1 MTVLLLG
8 ANGMVGKAIHR
19 LLKKE
24 TKYHVLAPTRQEL
37 DLCDAQAVDYYF
49 RYKGPIQA
57 VIVAAGKVGG
67 ILANANNP
75 IEFFTDN
82 MAIANNCI
90 NTAAK
95 YNVPKLIYLGSSC
108 IYPKGFDH
116 PISEDELLTGPL
128 EKTNEAYALAKICG
142 VKLCEYYRKAKGL
155 EYLALMPCNLY
166 GPGDNYNLET
176 SHVLPALIR
185 KFFEASQYIRKEDTV
200 TLWGTGAPRREFLH
214 VDDLAAA
221 CKLMLDIYT
230 RDSIY
235 NVGYGSD
242 ISIKHLARL
251 IAATVG
257 FKGTINF
264 DSSKPDGTMRKLMDS
279 SRIFYFGWN
288 PKIKLEE
295 GIEQT
300 YQHYLFELGSGNI
313 RL

>member
-19 LLKKE
+19 LLNKE
-24 TKYHVLAPTRQEL
+24 TKYHLLAPTRQEL

-49 RYKGPIQA
+49 KYKGPIQA

-75 IEFFTDN
+75 VQFFTDN

-95 YNVPKLIYLGSSC
+95 YNVPKLIYFGSSC
-108 IYPKGFDH
+108 IYPKGLEH
-116 PISEDELLTGPL
+116 PISENELLSGPL

-142 VKLCEYYRKAKGL
+142 VKLCEYYRKTKNL
-155 EYLALMPCNLY
+155 EYTAVMPCNLY

-185 KFFEASQYIRKEDTV
+185 RFFEAAQYIRKEDAV
-200 TLWGTGAPRREFLH
+200 TLWGTGAPKREFLH
-214 VDDLAAA
+214 VDDLAEA
-221 CKLMLDIYT
+221 CKLLMNITTCEY
-230 RDSIY
+230 IY

-242 ISIKHLARL
+242 ISIKDLATL
-251 IAATVG
+251 IASTVG
-257 FKGTINF
+257 FKGAINF
-264 DSSKPDGTMRKLMDS
+264 DSSKPDGTMRKIMDS
-279 SRIFYFGWN
+279 RRMKYIGWS

-300 YQHYLFELGSGNI
+300 YQSYLFELASGDI
-313 RL
+313 RR

>member
-19 LLKKE
+19 LLNKE
-24 TKYHVLAPTRQEL
+24 TKYHLLAPTRQEL

-49 RYKGPIQA
+49 KYKGPIQA

-75 IEFFTDN
+75 VQFFTDN

-95 YNVPKLIYLGSSC
+95 YNVPKLIYFGSSC
-108 IYPKGFDH
+108 IYPKGLEH
-116 PISEDELLTGPL
+116 PISENELLSGPL

-142 VKLCEYYRKAKGL
+142 VKLCEYYRKTKNL
-155 EYLALMPCNLY
+155 EYTAVMPCNLY

-185 KFFEASQYIRKEDTV
+185 RFFEASQYIRKEDAV
-200 TLWGTGAPRREFLH
+200 TLWGTGAPKREFLH
-214 VDDLAAA
+214 VDDLAEA
-221 CKLMLDIYT
+221 CKLLMNITTCEY
-230 RDSIY
+230 IY

-242 ISIKHLARL
+242 ISIKDLATL
-251 IAATVG
+251 IASTVG
-257 FKGTINF
+257 FKGAINF
-264 DSSKPDGTMRKLMDS
+264 DSSKPDGTMRKIMDS
-279 SRIFYFGWN
+279 RRMKYIGWS

-300 YQHYLFELGSGNI
+300 YQSYLFELASGDI
-313 RL
+313 RR

>member
-19 LLKKE
+19 LLNKE
-24 TKYHVLAPTRQEL
+24 TKYHLLAPTRQEL

-49 RYKGPIQA
+49 KYKGPIQA

-75 IEFFTDN
+75 VQFFTDN

-95 YNVPKLIYLGSSC
+95 YNVPKLIYFGSSC
-108 IYPKGFDH
+108 IYPKGLEH
-116 PISEDELLTGPL
+116 PISENELLSGPL

-142 VKLCEYYRKAKGL
+142 VKLCEYYRKTKNL
-155 EYLALMPCNLY
+155 EYTAVMPCNLY

-185 KFFEASQYIRKEDTV
+185 RFFEASQYIRKEDAV
-200 TLWGTGAPRREFLH
+200 TLWGTGAPKREFLH
-214 VDDLAAA
+214 VDDLAEA
-221 CKLMLDIYT
+221 CKLLMNITTCAY
-230 RDSIY
+230 IY

-242 ISIKHLARL
+242 ISIKDLATL
-251 IAATVG
+251 IASTVG
-257 FKGTINF
+257 FKGAINF
-264 DSSKPDGTMRKLMDS
+264 DSSKPDGTMRKIMDS
-279 SRIFYFGWN
+279 RRMKYIGWS

-300 YQHYLFELGSGNI
+300 YQSYLFELASGDI
-313 RL
+313 RR

>member
-19 LLKKE
+19 LLNKE
-24 TKYHVLAPTRQEL
+24 TKYHLLAPTRQEL

-49 RYKGPIQA
+49 KYKGPIQA

-75 IEFFTDN
+75 VQFFTDN

-95 YNVPKLIYLGSSC
+95 YNVPKLIYFGSSC
-108 IYPKGFDH
+108 IYPKGLEH
-116 PISEDELLTGPL
+116 PISENELLSGPL

-142 VKLCEYYRKAKGL
+142 VKLCEYYRKTKNL
-155 EYLALMPCNLY
+155 EYTAVMPCNLY

-185 KFFEASQYIRKEDTV
+185 RFFEASQYIRKEDAV
-200 TLWGTGAPRREFLH
+200 TLWGTGAPKREFLH
-214 VDDLAAA
+214 VDDLAEA
-221 CKLMLDIYT
+221 CKLLMNITTCEY
-230 RDSIY
+230 IY

-242 ISIKHLARL
+242 ISIKDLATL
-251 IAATVG
+251 IASTVG
-257 FKGTINF
+257 FKGAINF
-264 DSSKPDGTMRKLMDS
+264 DSSKPDGTMRKIMDS
-279 SRIFYFGWN
+279 RRMKYIGWR

-300 YQHYLFELGSGNI
+300 YQSYLFELASGDI
-313 RL
+313 RR

>member
-19 LLKKE
+19 LLNKE
-24 TKYHVLAPTRQEL
+24 TKYHLLAPTRQEL

-49 RYKGPIQA
+49 KYKGPIQA

-75 IEFFTDN
+75 VEFFTDN

-95 YNVPKLIYLGSSC
+95 YNVPKLIYFGSSC
-108 IYPKGFDH
+108 IYPKGLEH
-116 PISEDELLTGPL
+116 PISENELLSGPL

-142 VKLCEYYRKAKGL
+142 VKLCEYYRKTKNL
-155 EYLALMPCNLY
+155 EYTAVMPCNLY

-185 KFFEASQYIRKEDTV
+185 RFFEASQYIRKEDAV
-200 TLWGTGAPRREFLH
+200 TLWGTGAPKREFLH
-214 VDDLAAA
+214 VDDLAEA
-221 CKLMLDIYT
+221 CKLLMNITTCEY
-230 RDSIY
+230 IY

-242 ISIKHLARL
+242 ISIKDLATL
-251 IAATVG
+251 IASTVG
-257 FKGTINF
+257 FKGAINF
-264 DSSKPDGTMRKLMDS
+264 DSSKPDGTMRKIMDS
-279 SRIFYFGWN
+279 RRMKYIGWR

-300 YQHYLFELGSGNI
+300 YQSYLFELASGDI
-313 RL
+313 RR

>member
-19 LLKKE
+19 LLNKE
-24 TKYHVLAPTRQEL
+24 TKYHLLAPTRQEL

-49 RYKGPIQA
+49 KYKGPIQA

-75 IEFFTDN
+75 VQFFTDN

-95 YNVPKLIYLGSSC
+95 YNVPKLIYFGSSC
-108 IYPKGFDH
+108 IYPKGLEH
-116 PISEDELLTGPL
+116 PISENELLSGPL

-142 VKLCEYYRKAKGL
+142 VKLCEYYRKTKNL
-155 EYLALMPCNLY
+155 EYTAVMPCNLY

-185 KFFEASQYIRKEDTV
+185 RFFEASQYIRKEDAV
-200 TLWGTGAPRREFLH
+200 TLWGTGAPKREFLH
-214 VDDLAAA
+214 VDDLAEA
-221 CKLMLDIYT
+221 CKLLMNITTCEY
-230 RDSIY
+230 IY

-242 ISIKHLARL
+242 ISIKDLATL
-251 IAATVG
+251 IASTVG
-257 FKGTINF
+257 FKGVINF
-264 DSSKPDGTMRKLMDS
+264 DSSKPDGTMRKIMDS
-279 SRIFYFGWN
+279 RRMKYIGWS

-300 YQHYLFELGSGNI
+300 YQSYLFELASGDI
-313 RL
+313 RR

>member
-19 LLKKE
+19 LFNKE
-24 TKYHVLAPTRQEL
+24 TKYHLLAPTRQEL

-49 RYKGPIQA
+49 KYKGPIQA

-75 IEFFTDN
+75 VEFFTDN

-95 YNVPKLIYLGSSC
+95 YNVPKLIYFGSSC
-108 IYPKGFDH
+108 IYPKGLEH
-116 PISEDELLTGPL
+116 PISENELLSGPL

-142 VKLCEYYRKAKGL
+142 VKLCEYYRKTKNL
-155 EYLALMPCNLY
+155 EYTAVMPCNLY

-185 KFFEASQYIRKEDTV
+185 RFFEASQYIRKEDAV
-200 TLWGTGAPRREFLH
+200 TLWGTGAPKREFLH
-214 VDDLAAA
+214 VDDLAEA
-221 CKLMLDIYT
+221 CKLLMNITTCEY
-230 RDSIY
+230 IY

-242 ISIKHLARL
+242 ISIKDLATL
-251 IAATVG
+251 IASTVG
-257 FKGTINF
+257 FKGAINF
-264 DSSKPDGTMRKLMDS
+264 DSSKPDGTMRKIMDS
-279 SRIFYFGWN
+279 RRMKYIGWR

-300 YQHYLFELGSGNI
+300 YQSYLFELASGDI
-313 RL
+313 RR

>member
-1 MTVLLLG
+1 MTVLVLG
-8 ANGMVGKAIHR
+8 ASGMVGKAICR
-19 LLKKE
+19 LLNLT

-37 DLCDAQAVDYYF
+37 DLCDAQAVDHYF

-75 IEFFTDN
+75 VEFFTDN

-185 KFFEASQYIRKEDTV
+185 KFFEASQYTKKEDTV
-200 TLWGTGAPRREFLH
+200 TLWGTGTPRREFLH

-242 ISIKHLARL
+242 ISIKHLAKL

-295 GIEQT
+295 GIERT
-300 YQHYLFELGSGNI
+300 YQHYMFELSSGNI

>member
-19 LLKKE
+19 LLSKE
-24 TKYHVLAPTRQEL
+24 TKYHLLAPTRQEL

-49 RYKGPIQA
+49 KYKGPIQA

-75 IEFFTDN
+75 VQFFTDN

-95 YNVPKLIYLGSSC
+95 YNVPKLIYFGSSC
-108 IYPKGFDH
+108 IYPKGLEH
-116 PISEDELLTGPL
+116 PISENELLSGPL

-142 VKLCEYYRKAKGL
+142 VKLCEYYRKTKNL
-155 EYLALMPCNLY
+155 EYTAVMPCNLY

-185 KFFEASQYIRKEDTV
+185 RFFEASQYIRKEDAV
-200 TLWGTGAPRREFLH
+200 TLWGTGAPKREFLH
-214 VDDLAAA
+214 VDDLAEA
-221 CKLMLDIYT
+221 CKLLMNITTCEY
-230 RDSIY
+230 IY

-242 ISIKHLARL
+242 ISIKDLATL
-251 IAATVG
+251 IASTVG
-257 FKGTINF
+257 FKGAINF
-264 DSSKPDGTMRKLMDS
+264 DSSKPDGTMRKIMDS
-279 SRIFYFGWN
+279 RRMKYIGWR

-300 YQHYLFELGSGNI
+300 YQSYLFELASGDI
-313 RL
+313 RR

>member
-19 LLKKE
+19 LLASE

-49 RYKGPIQA
+49 KYKWPIQS

-75 IEFFTDN
+75 VEFFTDN

-116 PISEDELLTGPL
+116 PISEEELLTGPL

-142 VKLCEYYRKAKGL
+142 VKLCEYYRKTKGL

-185 KFFEASQYIRKEDTV
+185 KFFEASQYIRKEDAV
-200 TLWGTGAPRREFLH
+200 TLWGTGAPMREFLH
-214 VDDLAAA
+214 VDDLAVA
-221 CKLMLDIYT
+221 CKLTLDIYT

-242 ISIKHLARL
+242 ISIKALANL

-257 FKGTINF
+257 FKGVINF
-264 DSSKPDGTMRKLMDS
+264 DSSKPDGTMRKIMDS
-279 SRIFYFGWN
+279 SRMRYIGWN

-300 YQHYLFELGSGNI
+300 YQSYLSELSAGI
-313 RL
+313 IKL